1 MNASTKFNYPAQI
14 AKQLKAANKSLNAAV
29 LELAKDTPCFD
40 TASYHSQTATDRLN
54 LVHML
59 TEAAEYKEIATNF
72 KRDAK
77 AIILT
82 QKNEAKAAKAAVAAG
97 GSK

>member
-1 MNASTKFNYPAQI
+1 MSAANKINFPVQI
-14 AKQLKAANKSLNAAV
+14 AKQRKAANKSLSVAV
-29 LELAKDTPCFD
+29 LELAKDVPCFD
-40 TASYHSQTATDRLN
+40 TAAYHLQTATDRLN
-54 LVHML
+54 LVHMMI
-59 TEAAEYKEIATNF
+59 EAAEYKEIATNF

-82 QKNEAKAAKAAVAAG
+82 QKNEAKAAKAAAAG